1 MGIQGGSVLFGL
13 LLVLAVFCHSGH
25 SLQCYNCPNPT
36 TDCKTAINC
45 SSGFDTCLIA
55 RAVVDEKSDTHF
67 SDFFAVGPASEAM
80 SSGSLLALDEG
91 MLGCDNGSQER
102 RRARARRW
110 VESRDR
116 RLGEARRG
124 RGRGFLTAG
133 LGLPPVGGA
142 TFRDVVVRAL
152 EPRLFGA
159 GLRRKGGA
167 ALRRG
172 GACGTSKPR
181 RLGA

>member
-1 MGIQGGSVLFGL
+1 MEDKV
-13 LLVLAVFCHSGH
+13 
-25 SLQCYNCPNPT
+25 YY
-36 TDCKTAINC
+36 
-45 SSGFDTCLIA
+45 
-55 RAVVDEKSDTHF
+55 AVVDEKSDTHF

-102 RRARARRW
+102 CRARARRW